1 MEELKDNALHVE
13 MTSSTT
19 KGGGT
24 TEEEIQLQEALSNY
38 VPDTDAEKKLVRKI
52 DMHLMP
58 TLWIMYI
65 LNYVD
70 RTNIGNARI
79 AGMEDDLNLDAQKYA
94 WVLSIFFFGYLIMEV
109 PSNMILSRSR
119 PSIFLPS
126 IMLVWG
132 SLSAIMA
139 CAPNYGSLLAFR
151 FILGCIESGFFPG
164 VLFVMSCWYKAA
176 EIGKRFAI
184 FYSAAVL
191 SGAFGGLLAGG
202 ITKGL
207 HDAHGIAGWRWL
219 FIIEGVATVGVAIV
233 AKFILLDFPHSSPV
247 LTLEERQLATVRIIA
262 DSAAS
267 GSASGSSRDD
277 RLTHWEAFKA
287 AATDPRTYSFML
299 LFVLDV
305 GAGTISYFIPTI
317 TKSLG
322 YDTVKAQYMTVPVY
336 AVATLCLNI
345 CAYSADRHEERRW
358 HITAALSLGFICAM
372 VCAIVQTPVVRYVML
387 CFVASGIWSA
397 LPLILAWASKT
408 IDLPAEKRAIA
419 IAMINAVGNLSSV
432 YGSQIWPT
440 KSAPH
445 YTLGWGITA
454 GFLGAGACV
463 AALMPVFIKLVP
475 NKPTKAELALKER
488 GERMVA
494 EAAAL

>member
-1 MEELKDNALHVE
+1 
-13 MTSSTT
+13 
-19 KGGGT
+19 
-24 TEEEIQLQEALSNY
+24 
-38 VPDTDAEKKLVRKI
+38 
-52 DMHLMP
+52 
-58 TLWIMYI
+58 
-65 LNYVD
+65 
-70 RTNIGNARI
+70 
-79 AGMEDDLNLDAQKYA
+79 
-94 WVLSIFFFGYLIMEV
+94 
-109 PSNMILSRSR
+109 
-119 PSIFLPS
+119 
-126 IMLVWG
+126 
-132 SLSAIMA
+132 MA

-151 FILGCIESGFFPG
+151 FILGCVESGFFPG

-202 ITKGL
+202 ITDNL

-219 FIIEGVATVGVAIV
+219 FIIEGVATVGVAII
-233 AKFILLDFPHSSPV
+233 AKFILLDFPQTSPV

-277 RLTHWEAFKA
+277 RLSHWEAFKA
-287 AATDPRTYSFML
+287 ASTDPRTYAFML

-322 YDTVKAQYMTVPVY
+322 YDTVIAQYMTVPVY
-336 AVATLCLNI
+336 AVATVSLNI
-345 CAYSADRHEERRW
+345 CAYSADRYEERRW
-358 HITAALSLGFICAM
+358 HITSALSVGFICAM
-372 VCAIVQTPVVRYVML
+372 VCAIFQAPVVRYVML

-475 NKPTKAELALKER
+475 NKLTKAELALKER
-488 GERMVA
+488 GERIVA